1 MSRLTS
7 TPLDRMSEEQ
17 KSLIERI
24 GRTEAMQKNGQ
35 MGGPHDVWI
44 LNPEL
49 ARRAMGLGD
58 MYRFRSSMDRRYVEL
73 TILVTGAFWQA
84 QYEWYA
90 HEPMAREAG
99 VPEPVIKAIKEG
111 REPDF
116 DDDADRAAWKLA
128 TEMLNTG
135 RVRDE
140 SFADAVKHFGEQ
152 GVAELANLIGYYTM
166 VSMTLN
172 TFDVPLPEGAE
183 YPWPK

>member
-1 MSRLTS
+1 MPRLTRVS
-7 TPLDRMSEEQ
+7 LDQMTDEQ
-17 KSLIERI
+17 KALIERI
-24 GRTEAMQKNGQ
+24 GRTKAMKENGQ

-73 TILVTGAFWQA
+73 AILVTGAFWKA
-84 QYEWYA
+84 QYEWFA

-99 VPEPVIKAIKEG
+99 VPDPVIAAVKEG
-111 REPDF
+111 KEPDF
-116 DDDADRAAWKLA
+116 EDDADRATWQLA

-135 RVRDE
+135 RARDDC
-140 SFADAVKHFGEQ
+140 FADAVKHFGEQ
-152 GVAELANLIGYYTM
+152 GVAELANLVGYYTM

-172 TFDVPLPEGAE
+172 SFEVPLPEGAE
-183 YPWPK
+183 YPFR